1 MFVVRKM
8 PLNISSSFR
17 IFIARF
23 DDTSK
28 ENWIYSKDYVDLE
41 DYKLYVTSF
50 YFSVTTI
57 VTVGYGDITAISAG
71 EKIVCVFLMIIG
83 VVAFSF
89 ATGALSSII
98 TNYDSTEARLKEK
111 FATLNEI
118 KEEYK
123 ISSTLFNKLIKS
135 IKYDHSK
142 KQKDAL

>member
-1 MFVVRKM
+1 MIFAF
-8 PLNISSSFR
+8 IR

-23 DDTSK
+23 DEISK

-71 EKIVCVFLMIIG
+71 EKIMCVFLMIIG

-98 TNYDSTEARLKEK
+98 TNYDSSEARLKEK

-135 IKYDHSK
+135 IRYDHSK